1 LAGGAWWNSNM
12 KWTTPVP
19 GGIIYNEPNVLHIMR
34 TEEQP
39 LLAIWCLWISNQKQ
53 WKDEH
58 T

>member
-1 LAGGAWWNSNM
+1 M
-12 KWTTPVP
+12 EWTTPVP
-19 GGIIYNEPNVLHIMR
+19 GGINEPNVLHAMR

-39 LLAIWCLWISNQKQ
+39 LLAIWCLWVSNQKQ